1 MGNTLRNQISQR
13 IKAILKEKGLKQQ
26 ELAHLAGMSK
36 SYLSRILHGTIN
48 PTIETIEQL
57 EKALQTHI
65 IIIPWT

>member
-1 MGNTLRNQISQR
+1 MEKNLRTQIADR
-13 IKAILKEKGLKQQ
+13 IKAVLTEKGLKQQ
-26 ELAHLAGMSK
+26 ELADSAGMSK

-65 IIIPWT
+65 IIIP

>member
-1 MGNTLRNQISQR
+1 MENNLRTQIAAR
-13 IKAILKEKGLKQQ
+13 IKVILTEKGLKQQ
-26 ELAHLAGMSK
+26 ELADSAGMSK

-65 IIIPWT
+65 IIIP